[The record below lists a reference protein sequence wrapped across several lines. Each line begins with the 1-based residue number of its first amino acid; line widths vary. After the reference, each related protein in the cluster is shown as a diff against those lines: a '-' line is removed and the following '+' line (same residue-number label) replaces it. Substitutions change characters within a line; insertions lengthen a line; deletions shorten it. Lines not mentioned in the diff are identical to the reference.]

1 MLHAALERAVK
12 ERLISRNPTEDCI
25 APKPRKLQMQILPPE
40 AIHAYLEAAKARELL
55 PMFYLELVGGLRKG
69 ELLAL
74 RWDNADI
81 QNRTISVSK
90 QHILDPDDS
99 QELTRPKTENLMRLL
114 SIPQTAVD
122 LLTQEHNKHPDCPT
136 CSPPRLPGKCT
147 PPYSVVNLHK
157 KILKGRRAP
166 PHPLPRPAAHLRY
179 HSPSERRGCKNGV
192 LHAGTLRCRVHS
204 PHLHPRHT
212 TETGRSSSHNGQLYG
227 TDHVRQRKRP
237 DGKRKLHVRHSLA
250 LSACGSRCGSTN

>member
-1 MLHAALERAVK
+1 MARPDRIKKSQLLLLIEPMPPWASVKNTMTQAIASTTTVRSVHLMLHAALERAVK

-90 QHILDPDDS
+90 QHILDPDWATLAALARGS
-99 QELTRPKTENLMRLL
+99 Q
-114 SIPQTAVD
+114 
-122 LLTQEHNKHPDCPT
+122 
-136 CSPPRLPGKCT
+136 
-147 PPYSVVNLHK
+147 
-157 KILKGRRAP
+157 
-166 PHPLPRPAAHLRY
+166 
-179 HSPSERRGCKNGV
+179 
-192 LHAGTLRCRVHS
+192 
-204 PHLHPRHT
+204 
-212 TETGRSSSHNGQLYG
+212 
-227 TDHVRQRKRP
+227 
-237 DGKRKLHVRHSLA
+237 
-250 LSACGSRCGSTN
+250 

>member
-136 CSPPRLPGKCT
+136 CSPPR
-147 PPYSVVNLHK
+147 
-157 KILKGRRAP
+157 
-166 PHPLPRPAAHLRY
+166 
-179 HSPSERRGCKNGV
+179 
-192 LHAGTLRCRVHS
+192 
-204 PHLHPRHT
+204 
-212 TETGRSSSHNGQLYG
+212 
-227 TDHVRQRKRP
+227 
-237 DGKRKLHVRHSLA
+237 
-250 LSACGSRCGSTN
+250 

>member
-81 QNRTISVSK
+81 QNRK
-90 QHILDPDDS
+90 LD
-99 QELTRPKTENLMRLL
+99 
-114 SIPQTAVD
+114 AVAI
-122 LLTQEHNKHPDCPT
+122 
-136 CSPPRLPGKCT
+136 
-147 PPYSVVNLHK
+147 YSAN
-157 KILKGRRAP
+157 GG
-166 PHPLPRPAAHLRY
+166 RPADPGAQQASGLPY
-179 HSPSERRGCKNGV
+179 LFPSQITGEMYSPVFRGQ
-192 LHAGTLRCRVHS
+192 
-204 PHLHPRHT
+204 PP
-212 TETGRSSSHNGQLYG
+212 
-227 TDHVRQRKRP
+227 
-237 DGKRKLHVRHSLA
+237 
-250 LSACGSRCGSTN
+250 